1 MECTLTIS
9 SRPLQLVYLDKKGYR
24 LALDSTDESNFIEAR
39 NGIIGTVSEEKTQGT
54 PSIANTLD
62 VPMTRSSSNGGMN
75 VYEESDV
82 KGDAERD
89 ESIDY
94 NMGWE
99 EFHEEHK
106 RY

>member
-1 MECTLTIS
+1 MIIS

-24 LALDSTDESNFIEAR
+24 LALDSTDESSFIEAR
-39 NGIIGTVSEEKTQGT
+39 NGAIGSFSEEKTQDT
-54 PSIANTLD
+54 
-62 VPMTRSSSNGGMN
+62 SSNTNSVDASMSRPSNDGSMN
-75 VYEESDV
+75 VYEENDL

-99 EFHEEHK
+99 QFPEEPK
-106 RY
+106 R